1 MPIRTY
7 AGRLLFVSI
16 VSSLSVLVV
25 SASLA
30 GYLYLDQSRTAD
42 LLSEDIG
49 SRGAAINVEATLNNL
64 ASLHSRGVVTV
75 EPLHTQLMTD
85 MAEVERFV
93 NKPRERELADEL
105 RNEFTEYL
113 RLWQSHVPSM
123 DLADYLRAK
132 PLPSVQALRKFNG
145 DEMRASEEVH
155 RRSVNRM
162 IWGLALVGGLGSIA
176 GLVFG
181 FGLARSLRRAVQQFM
196 IRVQGAS
203 DLLGRQ
209 VPDLRIEGV
218 GEPLQDGATDLVNRV
233 EQAVRR
239 MNEQEREVWRAER
252 LAAVGRLAAG
262 MAHEVRNPLTS
273 AILLLETAGHDPTAR
288 LTQEDVDLI
297 TQELHRIE
305 STLQTFLD
313 YARPPKPAWADCDL
327 TRVVQD
333 AVALARGRINQAGIT
348 VRLNVPADPCRLLAD
363 RTQLVQVVLNLLLN
377 AVDAM
382 PTGGVLT
389 IDLAGHPTEGT
400 VELAV
405 RDTGLGIAHDVLPRL
420 FEPFVT
426 GKETGTGLGL
436 VVSRRMVEDHGGT
449 ITGSNDPGGGARFLV
464 RLPVRLPAAEP
475 ARSE

>member
-1 MPIRTY
+1 
-7 AGRLLFVSI
+7 V
-16 VSSLSVLVV
+16 
-25 SASLA
+25 
-30 GYLYLDQSRTAD
+30 
-42 LLSEDIG
+42 
-49 SRGAAINVEATLNNL
+49 
-64 ASLHSRGVVTV
+64 
-75 EPLHTQLMTD
+75 
-85 MAEVERFV
+85 
-93 NKPRERELADEL
+93 
-105 RNEFTEYL
+105 
-113 RLWQSHVPSM
+113 

-218 GEPLQDGATDLVNRV
+218 GEPLQDGANDLVNRV

-288 LTQEDVDLI
+288 LTHEDLDLI

-382 PTGGVLT
+382 PTGGALT
-389 IDLAGHPTEGT
+389 IDLAGQPTEGT

-405 RDTGLGIAHDVLPRL
+405 RDTGPGIATDVLSRL

-436 VVSRRMVEDHGGT
+436 VVSRQMVDDHGGT
-449 ITGSNDPGGGARFLV
+449 ITGSNDPGGGARFVV
-464 RLPVRLPAAEP
+464 RLPVRPPAAAA